1 VSEMHMRLKNRVA
14 IVTGAGAGIGRGIA
28 ERFGLEGA
36 KVVIAEI
43 EPASGNSAVA
53 AICDAGGDAIFVAT
67 DVSRETQVKNLVD
80 RTLDRYGRIDVLCN
94 NAAVLLFEHE
104 APAHELSNETWD
116 RTMAVNL
123 RGYWLCSKY
132 VIPAM
137 LGEGSGS
144 IIHVASPTG
153 LFGFTR
159 LTAYSTSKGGVIGL
173 MRAMAADYAPHHIR
187 VNAIVPGTIDTPM
200 NAVELTDPEARRRY
214 AEMAPARRLGTPQD
228 LAGMAVFLASDDSD
242 YCVGGIFTVDGGLT
256 AV

>member
-1 VSEMHMRLKNRVA
+1 MRLKNKIA
-14 IVTGAGAGIGRGIA
+14 IVTGAGVGIGRGIA
-28 ERFGLEGA
+28 ERFGREGA
-36 KVVIAEI
+36 SVVIAEI
-43 EPASGNSAVA
+43 DATEGNCA
-53 AICDAGGDAIFVAT
+53 ARSIRDAGGDAEFVET
-67 DVSRETQVKNLVD
+67 DVSDEAQVQSMVLQA
-80 RTLDRYGRIDVLCN
+80 LERYGRIDVLCN
-94 NAAVLLFEHE
+94 NAAVLLANDE
-104 APAHELSNETWD
+104 ARAHELTNETWD

-137 LGEGSGS
+137 LRARAGS

-159 LTAYSTSKGGVIGL
+159 LTAYSTSKGGVVGL
-173 MRAMAADYAPHHIR
+173 MRAMATDYAPDNIR

-200 NAVELTDPEARRRY
+200 NAVLFSNPEMRKRFADL
-214 AEMAPARRLGTPQD
+214 APARRLGTPED
-228 LAGMAVFLASDDSD
+228 LTGIAVFLASEDSS

>member
-1 VSEMHMRLKNRVA
+1 MRLKNKVA
-14 IVTGAGAGIGRGIA
+14 IVTGAGAGIGRAIA
-28 ERFGLEGA
+28 ERFAKEGA
-36 KVVIAEI
+36 SVVIAEI
-43 EPASGNSAVA
+43 DAASGEA
-53 AICDAGGDAIFVAT
+53 AAQSIRAGGEAIFVQT
-67 DVSRETQVKNLVD
+67 DVSDEEQVRAMTERARN
-80 RTLDRYGRIDVLCN
+80 RYGRIDILCN
-94 NAAVLLFEHE
+94 NAAVLLYRQE
-104 APAHELSNETWD
+104 ARAHELSNEAWE

-137 LGEGSGS
+137 LHQGSGS

-173 MRAMAADYAPHHIR
+173 MRAMAADYAPDHIR
-187 VNAIVPGTIDTPM
+187 VNAIIPGTIDTPM
-200 NAVELTDPEARRRY
+200 NAVELSDPEARKRY
-214 AEMAPARRLGTPQD
+214 AEIAPARRLGKPED
-228 LAGMAVFLASDDSD
+228 LAGIAAFLASEDSD

>member
-1 VSEMHMRLKNRVA
+1 MRLKNKVA
-14 IVTGAGAGIGRGIA
+14 IVTGGGAGIGRAIA
-28 ERFGLEGA
+28 ERFAKEGA
-36 KVVIAEI
+36 SVVIAEI
-43 EPASGNSAVA
+43 DAASGEA
-53 AICDAGGDAIFVAT
+53 AAQSILAGGEALFVKT
-67 DVSRETQVKNLVD
+67 DVSDEAQVRAMTGKALE
-80 RTLDRYGRIDVLCN
+80 RYGRIDILCN
-94 NAAVLLFEHE
+94 NAAVLFFREE
-104 APAHELSNETWD
+104 ARAHELTNETWD
-116 RTMAVNL
+116 RTLAVNL

-137 LGEGSGS
+137 LGRGGGS

-173 MRAMAADYAPHHIR
+173 MRAMAADYAPDHIR

-200 NAVELTDPEARRRY
+200 NAVEFADPEARKHF
-214 AEMAPARRLGTPQD
+214 AEIAPARRLGKPED
-228 LAGMAVFLASDDSD
+228 LAGVAAFLASDDSD

>member
-1 VSEMHMRLKNRVA
+1 MRLKNKVA

-28 ERFGLEGA
+28 ERFGCEGA
-36 KVVIAEI
+36 AVVIAEVD
-43 EPASGNSAVA
+43 PATGDA
-53 AICDAGGDAIFVAT
+53 AARSIRDAGGEAVFVRT
-67 DVSRETQVKNLVD
+67 DVSDEAQVRNLAAK
-80 RTLDRYGRIDVLCN
+80 TLDRYGRIDVLCN
-94 NAAVLLFEHE
+94 NAAILLFQQE
-104 APAHELSNETWD
+104 APAHELSSETWD

-137 LGEGSGS
+137 LNQGGGC

-200 NAVELTDPEARRRY
+200 NAVEFSDPEVKQRY
-214 AEMAPARRLGTPQD
+214 ADIAPARRLGTPQD
-228 LAGMAVFLASDDSD
+228 LAGIALFLATEDSD

>member
-1 VSEMHMRLKNRVA
+1 MRLKNKVA
-14 IVTGAGAGIGRGIA
+14 IVTGAGAGIGRAIA

-36 KVVIAEI
+36 SVLIAEI
-43 EPASGNSAVA
+43 DTASGQSAA
-53 AICDAGGDAIFVAT
+53 RSIRDAGGEATFVPT
-67 DVSRETQVKNLVD
+67 DVSDEAQVKAM
-80 RTLDRYGRIDVLCN
+80 TQKALDRYGRIDVLCN
-94 NAAVLLFEHE
+94 NAAVLLFREE
-104 APAHELSNETWD
+104 ARAHELSNEAWD

-137 LGEGSGS
+137 LGQGGGS

-159 LTAYSTSKGGVIGL
+159 LTAYSTSKGGVVGL
-173 MRAMAADYAPHHIR
+173 MRAMAADYAPDHIR

-200 NAVELTDPEARRRY
+200 NAAELSDPTARKRY
-214 AEMAPARRLGTPQD
+214 AEMAPARRLGMPQD
-228 LAGMAVFLASDDSD
+228 LAGIAVFLASEDSN

>member
-1 VSEMHMRLKNRVA
+1 MRLKNKIA

-28 ERFGLEGA
+28 ERFGREGA
-36 KVVIAEI
+36 SVVIAEI
-43 EPASGNSAVA
+43 DA
-53 AICDAGGDAIFVAT
+53 ATGDAAARSILDAGGDAIFVQT
-67 DVSRETQVKNLVD
+67 DVSDEAQVRSMVQRALG
-80 RTLDRYGRIDVLCN
+80 RYKKIDVLCN
-94 NAAVLLFEHE
+94 NAAVLLVHQE
-104 APAHELSNETWD
+104 ARAHELTNETWD

-137 LGEGSGS
+137 LRQGGGS

-159 LTAYSTSKGGVIGL
+159 LTAYSTSKGGVVGL
-173 MRAMAADYAPHHIR
+173 MRAMAADYAPDHIR

-200 NAVELTDPEARRRY
+200 NAFTLADPKNRARFAEL
-214 AEMAPARRLGTPQD
+214 APARRLGTPED
-228 LAGMAVFLASDDSD
+228 LSGIAVYLASDDSS

>member
-1 VSEMHMRLKNRVA
+1 MRLKNKVA

-28 ERFGLEGA
+28 ERFGREGA
-36 KVVIAEI
+36 LVVIAEI
-43 EPASGNSAVA
+43 DAKSGESAMR
-53 AICDAGGDAIFVAT
+53 AIRDAGGKAIFAPT
-67 DVSRETQVKNLVD
+67 DVSDESQVAAMVKKA
-80 RTLDRYGRIDVLCN
+80 LDQYGRIDVLCN
-94 NAAVLLFEHE
+94 NAAVLLQGEE
-104 APAHELSNETWD
+104 ARAHELTNETWD

-137 LGEGSGS
+137 LGQGGGS

-153 LFGFTR
+153 LFGFAR
-159 LTAYSTSKGGVIGL
+159 LTAYSTSKGGVVGL
-173 MRAMAADYAPHHIR
+173 MRAMAADYAPDKIR

-200 NAVELTDPEARRRY
+200 NAAEFSDPKRRQHF
-214 AEMAPARRLGTPQD
+214 ADIAPARRLGTPED
-228 LAGMAVFLASDDSD
+228 LAGIALFLASEDSS

>member
-1 VSEMHMRLKNRVA
+1 MRLKNKVA
-14 IVTGAGAGIGRGIA
+14 IVTGAGAGIGRAIA
-28 ERFGLEGA
+28 ERFGAEGA
-36 KVVIAEI
+36 AVVVAEVDT
-43 EPASGNSAVA
+43 ANGKSAA
-53 AICDAGGDAIFVAT
+53 QAISKGGQALFVQT
-67 DVSRETQVKNLVD
+67 DVSDEAQV
-80 RTLDRYGRIDVLCN
+80 RAMTEAALDRYGRIDILCN
-94 NAAVLLFEHE
+94 NAAVLLVHEE
-104 APAHELSNETWD
+104 APAHELSNEAWD

-137 LGEGSGS
+137 LRQGGGSV
-144 IIHVASPTG
+144 IHVASPTG
-153 LFGFTR
+153 MFGFTR

-200 NAVELTDPEARRRY
+200 NAVELSDPQMRKHF
-214 AEMAPARRLGTPQD
+214 AEIAPARRLGTPQD
-228 LAGMAVFLASDDSD
+228 LAGIAVFLASEDSD